1 MRAALIAPLLCVA
14 CAVAPGPLGDLVGN
28 WQTQCGSREGNAA
41 RQTFAIDG
49 TTLLF
54 SEQVYVSTQSC
65 SGEVAYTIE
74 VEMAATVSGDS
85 ASTTKNIDL
94 VYGDTVVTPGSES
107 IATNLAGAC
116 GPLVTF
122 KKDEA
127 SVISGK
133 NCGTVFGQI
142 KASGATSYNIY
153 SITGVDDAKTLVMG
167 DTNADATKDGSTAAT
182 RPVVLSVTPFYR
194 F

>member
-1 MRAALIAPLLCVA
+1 
-14 CAVAPGPLGDLVGN
+14 
-28 WQTQCGSREGNAA
+28 
-41 RQTFAIDG
+41 
-49 TTLLF
+49 
-54 SEQVYVSTQSC
+54 
-65 SGEVAYTIE
+65 
-74 VEMAATVSGDS
+74 MAATVSGDS